1 MDNSCAMEWPK
12 FRENKMR
19 TFLTGPYLSLMNAF
33 THHSDARVEEICNSG
48 FYVPDSPHLFKEY
61 CTLRLDG
68 GRQSGKSI
76 AVTNFAANWLYDGGT
91 VIVLSNTSSY
101 AKISADHIKKEF
113 SRYSSDDIRFRL
125 FTDSVRSFVG
135 NRGSKFRGLTLSR
148 ILYIIDEPVKS
159 PDMDKI
165 YDIHIETVQYC
176 YNSKCCIG
184 GITRPQFFVIGMQ

>member
-1 MDNSCAMEWPK
+1 MDNSCATEWPK
-12 FRENKMR
+12 LRENKMR
-19 TFLTGPYLSLMNAF
+19 TFLTGSYLSLMNAF

-48 FYVPDSPHLFKEY
+48 FHVPYSLHLFKEY
-61 CTLRLDG
+61 CTLRIDG

-91 VIVLSNTSSY
+91 VIVLSNTSAY
-101 AKISADHIKKEF
+101 AKISANNIKKEF
-113 SRYSSDDIRFRL
+113 SRYSNDDIRFRL
-125 FTDSVRSFVG
+125 FTDSVRSFIG
-135 NRGSKFRGLTLSR
+135 NKGSKFRGLSLSR

-165 YDIHIETVQYC
+165 YSVHIDVHYC
-176 YNSKCCIG
+176 CNSKCCIG